1 MGKFF
6 VLQPDVS
13 LDISFIYLSIPQV
26 LMSYFFGFHG
36 DNDENE
42 DKHLYLNWACLMGV
56 RFGSL

>member
-13 LDISFIYLSIPQV
+13 LAISFIDPSIPQV
-26 LMSYFFGFHG
+26 LMNYFFGFHG

-42 DKHLYLNWACLMGV
+42 DKHLYLN
-56 RFGSL
+56 